1 MKAAKHPKQP
11 VASAPD
17 AKQKRAEQN
26 VPDKAKP
33 LPSRRLIAARRALPT
48 TALFIVYGLC
58 LWKWINVTLI
68 YHGSGMV
75 QDFPTFYWGWNFAS
89 EFRTH
94 PGGLVEYG
102 SALLAQSLYV
112 SWFGALVL
120 TLQSALVYGGFAASV
135 RRLGAAGLRL
145 LCFVPPLLML
155 AVYCKYRHYS
165 APVSSFAI
173 GVGAAWL
180 WLRLRLTQP
189 LQRLAAGLVM
199 VAMLYLAAPSGLIVF
214 VPAVVAHE
222 LFAST
227 SVWIVLTWLAL
238 SATLPVLEGAIVFGF
253 AAGEAYAKVLPLPWD
268 PIVLKMAGINLV
280 IALFCFP
287 LVFWVVMA
295 VWRIAKRR
303 KTPVGAPVEP
313 IDSSARSPLSSR
325 RYRWIWELATCVA
338 LPLVVV
344 WMTLNP
350 EMKAFMQVDYYAW
363 ERQWPALLEAAS
375 RANSRNT
382 TIASAIIQARYHT
395 GTLTSQLPILTSP
408 ADLLLFNNKEQAH
421 WRKSDLY
428 FDLGYLNMALHHL
441 TESVEFYGERP
452 VLLRR
457 LALVNIALGN
467 ISTAKIYLGTLGRAP
482 FQGEWARDYL
492 LRLQMDPTLSTDEEV
507 ARLRRFMVR
516 RDSVV
521 ALTPEQQLLMLLDA
535 NRQNRMAFEYLM
547 TYYLLSKN
555 LDGFVKNISRVN
567 DFSGLAISPMWDEAL
582 VLASRLAGRPLKIT
596 GHVISQEAV
605 TRVETVTHAV
615 QALQDNAVLARHKL
629 APQYG
634 HTYTFYWWFHE

>member
-1 MKAAKHPKQP
+1 
-11 VASAPD
+11 
-17 AKQKRAEQN
+17 
-26 VPDKAKP
+26 
-33 LPSRRLIAARRALPT
+33 
-48 TALFIVYGLC
+48 
-58 LWKWINVTLI
+58 
-68 YHGSGMV
+68 
-75 QDFPTFYWGWNFAS
+75 
-89 EFRTH
+89 
-94 PGGLVEYG
+94 
-102 SALLAQSLYV
+102 
-112 SWFGALVL
+112 
-120 TLQSALVYGGFAASV
+120 
-135 RRLGAAGLRL
+135 
-145 LCFVPPLLML
+145 
-155 AVYCKYRHYS
+155 
-165 APVSSFAI
+165 
-173 GVGAAWL
+173 
-180 WLRLRLTQP
+180 
-189 LQRLAAGLVM
+189 
-199 VAMLYLAAPSGLIVF
+199 
-214 VPAVVAHE
+214 
-222 LFAST
+222 
-227 SVWIVLTWLAL
+227 
-238 SATLPVLEGAIVFGF
+238 
-253 AAGEAYAKVLPLPWD
+253 
-268 PIVLKMAGINLV
+268 LV

-295 VWRIAKRR
+295 VWRIAKRQ
-303 KTPVGAPVEP
+303 KTLVGAPVEP
-313 IDSSARSPLSSR
+313 IDLSAGSPLSSR
-325 RYRWIWELATCVA
+325 RYRWILELATCVA

-605 TRVETVTHAV
+605 RRVETVTHAV
-615 QALQDNAVLARHKL
+615 QELQNNAVLARHKL